1 MDGGSIHGNDVRDK
15 VDGHCSHCPSNYNDS
30 GKVIADEALL
40 AENRCGKALP
50 GSFCVLSVFR

>member
-1 MDGGSIHGNDVRDK
+1 MAMMSEIKLTDTG
-15 VDGHCSHCPSNYNDS
+15 SHCPSNYNDS